1 MKKVI
6 FTLMWFVCLP
16 FMNCVQAQWHSH
28 DFNVMGT
35 AARVELESN
44 DPEQAK
50 ALIQAVVAEMNRIDQ
65 QMSPYKATSELSL
78 INREAAK
85 GPLKISNEMYQI
97 LALSNRISAMTQGSF
112 DISYSSVGFLY
123 DYRNNQKPSERQIE
137 QLKDAI
143 NYKKIKLTPQD
154 KSVEFLD
161 KRVKIDLG
169 GIAKGLA
176 VDNCIK
182 ILQQAGIKNAYVNA
196 GGDSRL
202 IGRKN
207 DRLWY
212 IGIRHP
218 RDESKLLTNLPLED
232 VALSTSGD
240 YERFFEENGVRYH
253 HIIDPQTG
261 DSAREIRSATI
272 LANDSITADA
282 LSTSVFVM
290 GVKDGMALINS
301 LDGVS
306 AIVVDKNGKLFLST
320 DMQAVE

>member
-1 MKKVI
+1 
-6 FTLMWFVCLP
+6 
-16 FMNCVQAQWHSH
+16 MNCVQAQWHSH